1 MADEMGLG
9 KTVSYKCQKSIRSLR
24 VTSVATM
31 HYPHVD
37 FTKAVSGCRKINY
50 PKMRDRLPL
59 KSGQKL
65 GQ

>member
-9 KTVSYKCQKSIRSLR
+9 KTVSLQVQKINLKFG

-37 FTKAVSGCRKINY
+37 FTEAVSGCRKINY

-59 KSGQKL
+59 KSG
-65 GQ
+65 